1 MKERVIKIRP
11 STRKGKKYMATM
23 EDGRTIHFGASDY
36 EQYKDSTGI
45 GKYSS
50 KNHGDSQR
58 RQRYFSRHSGEQFK
72 GRAIEKEFKKSNGK
86 YTAKILSHI
95 YLW

>member
-1 MKERVIKIRP
+1 
-11 STRKGKKYMATM
+11 MATV
-23 EDGRTIHFGASDY
+23 DNGRKIHFGASDY
-36 EQYKDSTGI
+36 EQFKDSTSV
-45 GKYSS
+45 GKYSH

-58 RQRYFSRHSGEQFK
+58 RKSYFSRHSGEQFK